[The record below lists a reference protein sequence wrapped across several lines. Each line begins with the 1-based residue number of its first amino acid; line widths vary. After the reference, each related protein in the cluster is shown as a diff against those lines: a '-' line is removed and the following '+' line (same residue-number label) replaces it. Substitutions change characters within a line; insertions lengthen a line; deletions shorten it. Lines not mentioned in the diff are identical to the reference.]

1 MKRNPIWTIIL
12 ILLLLANLGWMWWNS
27 SRHSGLRAAGKQFKI
42 EMLHTNGASGV
53 GIFEGKTEQPLWV
66 EWDLDSDGKADQVN
80 YFFQGKDVFDVS
92 LSSNHPPKFSVYFRS
107 SSADTT
113 RRCRIRMHPPTVS
126 RSREKRT
133 WWIDDGGNGSFS
145 ERIYYNTNGNFYR
158 REAWYNEAW
167 QVVDRRNERNGIVI
181 NGAWRQ
187 LHLDT
192 NTETSAPQ

>member
-92 LSSNHPPKFSVYFRS
+92 LSSNHPPKFSVYFRGPGK
-107 SSADTT
+107 SA
-113 RRCRIRMHPPTVS
+113 H
-126 RSREKRT
+126 
-133 WWIDDGGNGSFS
+133 GG
-145 ERIYYNTNGNFYR
+145 
-158 REAWYNEAW
+158 
-167 QVVDRRNERNGIVI
+167 
-181 NGAWRQ
+181 
-187 LHLDT
+187 
-192 NTETSAPQ
+192 